1 VLDAATAAVT
11 QIPENR
17 AELVAL
23 VERISAERDGYRKL
37 YLETLALCR
46 KLERGLLG
54 QKREKLS
61 AGDAQLSMSLL
72 GMLLAGNGAAGDAA
86 EPVPAPVEEVRA
98 HKRTKPTGR
107 KPLPEELPRIDVEV
121 LPPEVQRGG
130 LDAFRRIGEDVTETV
145 EWRRASLVVVRMH
158 KPKFVP
164 KGRDRAAET
173 EVFQAAPPEL
183 PIERGLAGPG
193 LLAETIVWR
202 WQDHLP
208 LHRMERIFARQGLP
222 LARSTICGWHSEL
235 ADLVRPLIEA
245 MWQDALT
252 APYLCTDATGVLV
265 QAKEKCH
272 HGHFFVVAAPERHVL
287 FAYTPKHDGA
297 AVKDLL
303 GDYKGTLVADAH
315 AVYNHLYKSGDVV
328 EAGCWAHARR
338 YWFKALA
345 VDPERARQALALI
358 GALFR
363 LERAHATAPPEQRLA
378 VRKREAVPIVEK
390 FFAWCDA
397 EAERVLDETPS
408 AKAVGY
414 ARNQRAALSRF
425 LEDGRLPIHNNF
437 SERELRRE
445 AIGRKNWLFLGSDDG
460 GEVNATFVT
469 LLASC
474 QLHELEP
481 TAYLRDL
488 LCLIPSWPAKR
499 VLELAPAYW
508 QKTFEQQDA
517 QQRLAANVYRQVAL
531 GEIDEH
537 SAKK

>member
-1 VLDAATAAVT
+1 MPDAATAET
-11 QIPENR
+11 QIDAR
-17 AELVAL
+17 IAELAAAN
-23 VERISAERDGYRKL
+23 ERIGAERDGYKKL
-37 YLETLALCR
+37 YLETLELCR

-61 AGDAQLSMSLL
+61 AGDAQITMSLL
-72 GMLLAGNGAAGDAA
+72 GMLLGGEAAASAA
-86 EPVPAPVEEVRA
+86 EEPTPAPVEEVRA
-98 HKRTKPTGR
+98 HTRQKPTGR
-107 KPLPEELPRIDVEV
+107 KPLPEDLPRVDLEV
-121 LPPEVQRGG
+121 VPLDVQRAG
-130 LDAFRRIGEDVTETV
+130 LDAFERIGEDVSETV
-145 EWRRASLVVVRMH
+145 EWRRASVVVVRMH
-158 KPKFVP
+158 KPKFAP

-173 EVFQAAPPEL
+173 KILQAPSPEL

-222 LARSTICGWHSEL
+222 LARSTICGWHAEL
-235 ADLVRPLIEA
+235 ADLVRPLIDA

-265 QAKEKCH
+265 QAKEKCR
-272 HGHFFVVAAPERHVL
+272 HGHFFVVAAPETHVL

-303 GDYKGTLVADAH
+303 GGYKGTLVADAH

-363 LERAHATAPPEQRLA
+363 LERAHATSPPDQRLA
-378 VRKREAVPIVEK
+378 IREREAAPIVEK

-408 AKAVGY
+408 AKAIGY

-460 GEVNATFVT
+460 GDVNAAFVT

-481 TAYLRDL
+481 AAYLRDL

-508 QKTFEQQDA
+508 QKTLEQQDA